1 MNQLKSGILSIILGN
16 LLYLVYI
23 FLSGNETTNFGDFSK
38 GVLLGLSIGSNLVG
52 IILTVAYIGKE
63 DKKNKEKDK

>member
-1 MNQLKSGILSIILGN
+1 M
-16 LLYLVYI
+16 YI

-52 IILTVAYIGKE
+52 IILTAAYIGIE
-63 DKKNKEKDK
+63 DKKTKKKINRYYKTKNYISKHL

>member
-63 DKKNKEKDK
+63 DKKNEK